1 MVAKSIFILNK
12 AGGLI
17 YHRDFQE
24 DVQKL
29 GDSNDYLVIAGTFHS
44 VHALTSRI
52 SPNGSKSSGLQVME
66 MADSALHC
74 FQTLTGVKFLIL
86 TELNQLNIDVI
97 TNQIYRLYADFV
109 MKNPFYTLDMPIRCV
124 KFDRELAK
132 YLGTVV

>member
-1 MVAKSIFILNK
+1 MVAKSLFILNK

-52 SPNGSKSSGLQVME
+52 SPNGGKSSGLLVME
-66 MADSALHC
+66 MGDSALHC
-74 FQTLTGVKFLIL
+74 FQTLTGVKILIL
-86 TELNQLNIDVI
+86 TELNQLNID
-97 TNQIYRLYADFV
+97 TLSNQVYRLYADYV
-109 MKNPFYTLDMPIRCV
+109 MKNPFYTLDMPIRCA
-124 KFDRELAK
+124 KFDRELVK
-132 YLGTVV
+132 YMETVV